1 MEFLVFVLLLSFLLV
16 VGDCWQLLFAIGDR
30 NWQFYCFVIIP
41 TTSYH
46 LIPPHTFAFDNDTSP
61 LLCVNFF
68 PRAQDLSILVPRIAI
83 FVLWLRCETFAPS
96 MICCQRYTSRC
107 WLTWKVRDVAGVD
120 VTVVGPFETSIERT
134 LDQNMRGWRQ
144 ETGRFEA
151 IITLH
156 DSEEANLPMSLVNLV
171 NLEDAVHLASASAS
185 GVEELSRGMLVL
197 ADGMHAATSKEVTAS
212 ERGVVRN
219 RSLRFGDTSICQTHR
234 TVHTFPSTYFRLSLH
249 YIYICIYICIYIL
262 L

>member
-1 MEFLVFVLLLSFLLV
+1 
-16 VGDCWQLLFAIGDR
+16 
-30 NWQFYCFVIIP
+30 
-41 TTSYH
+41 
-46 LIPPHTFAFDNDTSP
+46 
-61 LLCVNFF
+61 
-68 PRAQDLSILVPRIAI
+68 
-83 FVLWLRCETFAPS
+83 
-96 MICCQRYTSRC
+96 
-107 WLTWKVRDVAGVD
+107 
-120 VTVVGPFETSIERT
+120 
-134 LDQNMRGWRQ
+134 MRGWRQ

-219 RSLRFGDTSICQTHR
+219 GSLRFGDTSICQIHR

-249 YIYICIYICIYIL
+249 YIYIYVYIYICMYIYICIYIYIYIL
-262 L
+262 LQSCRHMFVWTHTDVRQIWAIS